1 MSEIQFRDVGKQY
14 GENEVISKLN
24 LDINQG
30 EFMVLVGP
38 SGCAKSTTLRMIAGL
53 ESISAGELLISGKRA
68 NELPP
73 ADRNIS
79 MVFQSYALFP
89 NMSVRE
95 NLSFGLKLR
104 KTAHTT
110 IESEVNRVADMLG
123 LTTLLNRKPRQLSGG
138 QAQRVA
144 LGRAMIRKPDAFL
157 FDEPLSNLDA
167 ELRVQMRGEITEMQ
181 RQLRTTTVYVTHDQ
195 VEAMTMGERM
205 AVMHM
210 GKIMQVGTP
219 SELYERPDNIFVAGF
234 IGSPRMNLLD
244 KADLFAGAEPTVDPL
259 NAHSGTVGIR
269 PEHLLLENRSDA
281 MLIGTAQLQRI
292 EDLGHEKLFYLM
304 NTRGVELVARVGSEM
319 SGKFELGAKLPLA
332 IWPNRLHAFNSESG
346 VRLQ

>member
-1 MSEIQFRDVGKQY
+1 MSEIQFRDVAKRY
-14 GENEVISKLN
+14 GDNEVIHKLN
-24 LDINQG
+24 LNVKQG

-53 ESISAGELLISGKRA
+53 ESVSKGELLIDGKRA

-73 ADRNIS
+73 AMRNIS

-89 NMSVRE
+89 NMTVRE

-104 KTAHTT
+104 KTPRSS
-110 IESEVNRVADMLG
+110 IDSEVNRVADILG
-123 LTTLLNRKPRQLSGG
+123 LTTLLDRKPRQLSGG

-144 LGRAMIRKPDAFL
+144 LGRAMIRRPDAFL

-181 RQLRTTTVYVTHDQ
+181 RQLSTTTVYVTHDQ

-205 AVMHM
+205 AVMDK
-210 GKIMQVGTP
+210 GKIMQLGTP
-219 SELYERPDNIFVAGF
+219 SELYDTPDNLFVAGF
-234 IGSPRMNLLD
+234 IGSPKMNFLD
-244 KADLFAGAEPTVDPL
+244 TEELFDSNEPTVDPV
-259 NAHSGTVGIR
+259 NGHKGTVGIR
-269 PEHLLLENRSDA
+269 PEHLLVETHKDA
-281 MLIGTAQLQRI
+281 MLIGRAQLLRI
-292 EDLGHEKLFYLM
+292 EDLGHEKLLYLK
-304 NTRGVELVARVGSEM
+304 NSRGIELVARVGSEQ
-319 SGKFELGAKLPLA
+319 SGQYSPGADLPLA

-346 VRLQ
+346 ERLQ